1 MPEKAELVTLLETMN
16 SDKTDER
23 HIICTVRSKSAHR
36 ESVRDLLLE
45 LVEPARAEPGCLYY
59 DVYQQEKDADTF
71 YIIDGWRSEEAIK
84 AHSAHPNVPRVVA
97 LLEPFLEAPLTVTI
111 SKRLSDHCRDFRSG
125 P

>member
-1 MPEKAELVTLLETMN
+1 MNTEKTN
-16 SDKTDER
+16 ER

-59 DVYQQEKDADTF
+59 DVYQQEEDTDTS
-71 YIIDGWRSEEAIK
+71 YIIDGWGSEEAIK

-97 LLEPFLEAPLTVTI
+97 LLAPLLEAPLAITI
-111 SKRLSDHCRDFRSG
+111 SKRLSDHSPDIRG
-125 P
+125 EP